1 MLLAFACFI
10 VAGFCVGG
18 SYSLY
23 KQGKPKPGLVLGL
36 FALLAGVA
44 GGLWYVGSA

>member
-1 MLLAFACFI
+1 MPLAFACFI
-10 VAGFCVGG
+10 VAGFCLGG

-23 KQGKPKPGLVLGL
+23 RQGKRMPGLVLGL
-36 FALLAGVA
+36 VAVVAGAA

>member
-10 VAGFCVGG
+10 VAGFCLGG

-23 KQGKPKPGLVLGL
+23 RQGKTQPGLVLGL
-36 FALLAGVA
+36 FGVLAGVA
-44 GGLWYVGSA
+44 GGLWYVGAA